1 MAKQQ
6 KSKISYFQS
15 NITATVSVALVLILI
30 GVTAFL
36 GLSARTMS
44 RELKENMG
52 FSIVLKTDATD
63 ADIAGLKAIFAKA
76 PYVAKTTF
84 ISKDQAL
91 EQWKK
96 DTGENLV
103 ETFGVNPLSAEF
115 QVNVKANYAEI
126 GKLKSIQAQL
136 MHQSG
141 VEDIALYE
149 TEVETTNKNI
159 GNITIVLLF
168 VAALLVFISFAL
180 INNTVR
186 LTVYS
191 RRFLIHTMK
200 LVGAKPGFIR
210 RPFVVQNMLNGL
222 IAAAVACLVFVGS
235 YFAAQDI
242 VGGLVGTMFNEL
254 EVAAVFVGLALAG
267 VVICGIAAFFAANK
281 YIHLNYD
288 DLFKRY
294 KNHRNKYGRNKE
306 RKENR
311 HTSARKREFH
321 PHGRVGGIDC
331 HRIFADGRRRNYRR
345 NVQPRHLQHNAHSRR
360 SGHLVHRLC
369 NYVFCN
375 II

>member
-91 EQWKK
+91 EQWQK

-267 VVICGIAAFFAANK
+267 VVICAIAAFFAANK

-288 DLFKRY
+288 DLFKR
-294 KNHRNKYGRNKE
+294 
-306 RKENR
+306 
-311 HTSARKREFH
+311 
-321 PHGRVGGIDC
+321 
-331 HRIFADGRRRNYRR
+331 
-345 NVQPRHLQHNAHSRR
+345 
-360 SGHLVHRLC
+360 
-369 NYVFCN
+369 
-375 II
+375 

>member
-91 EQWKK
+91 EQWQK

-200 LVGAKPGFIR
+200 LVGASWGFIR
-210 RPFVVQNMLNGL
+210 WPFVRSAMWQGL
-222 IAAAVACLVFVGS
+222 LAAVLA
-235 YFAAQDI
+235 D
-242 VGGLVGTMFNEL
+242 
-254 EVAAVFVGLALAG
+254 AVLAG
-267 VVICGIAAFFAANK
+267 GVYALYMYEPDVLVVLTWQVMAITGVSVLLFGLLITLFCSWLSVNK
-281 YIHLNYD
+281 FLRMKAG
-288 DLFKRY
+288 DLY
-294 KNHRNKYGRNKE
+294 K
-306 RKENR
+306 
-311 HTSARKREFH
+311 
-321 PHGRVGGIDC
+321 I
-331 HRIFADGRRRNYRR
+331 
-345 NVQPRHLQHNAHSRR
+345 
-360 SGHLVHRLC
+360 
-369 NYVFCN
+369 
-375 II
+375 

>member
-63 ADIAGLKAIFAKA
+63 ADIAGQKA
-76 PYVAKTTF
+76 PYVAKATF

-91 EQWKK
+91 EQWEK

-288 DLFKRY
+288 DLFKR
-294 KNHRNKYGRNKE
+294 
-306 RKENR
+306 
-311 HTSARKREFH
+311 
-321 PHGRVGGIDC
+321 
-331 HRIFADGRRRNYRR
+331 
-345 NVQPRHLQHNAHSRR
+345 
-360 SGHLVHRLC
+360 
-369 NYVFCN
+369 
-375 II
+375 

>member
-222 IAAAVACLVFVGS
+222 IAAAVACFVFVGS

-288 DLFKRY
+288 DLFKR
-294 KNHRNKYGRNKE
+294 
-306 RKENR
+306 
-311 HTSARKREFH
+311 
-321 PHGRVGGIDC
+321 
-331 HRIFADGRRRNYRR
+331 
-345 NVQPRHLQHNAHSRR
+345 
-360 SGHLVHRLC
+360 
-369 NYVFCN
+369 
-375 II
+375 

>member
-91 EQWKK
+91 EQWQK

-267 VVICGIAAFFAANK
+267 VVICGIAASFAANK

-288 DLFKRY
+288 DLFKR
-294 KNHRNKYGRNKE
+294 
-306 RKENR
+306 
-311 HTSARKREFH
+311 
-321 PHGRVGGIDC
+321 
-331 HRIFADGRRRNYRR
+331 
-345 NVQPRHLQHNAHSRR
+345 
-360 SGHLVHRLC
+360 
-369 NYVFCN
+369 
-375 II
+375 

>member
-91 EQWKK
+91 EQWQK

-149 TEVETTNKNI
+149 TEIETTNKNI

-222 IAAAVACLVFVGS
+222 IASAVACLVFVGS

-254 EVAAVFVGLALAG
+254 EVAAVFVGLALA
-267 VVICGIAAFFAANK
+267 
-281 YIHLNYD
+281 
-288 DLFKRY
+288 
-294 KNHRNKYGRNKE
+294 
-306 RKENR
+306 
-311 HTSARKREFH
+311 
-321 PHGRVGGIDC
+321 
-331 HRIFADGRRRNYRR
+331 
-345 NVQPRHLQHNAHSRR
+345 
-360 SGHLVHRLC
+360 
-369 NYVFCN
+369 
-375 II
+375 

>member
-1 MAKQQ
+1 M
-6 KSKISYFQS
+6 I
-15 NITATVSVALVLILI
+15 
-30 GVTAFL
+30 
-36 GLSARTMS
+36 

-91 EQWKK
+91 EQWQK

-210 RPFVVQNMLNGL
+210 RPFVVQIILRGARHRRRTCGHYVQRAGSCRR
-222 IAAAVACLVFVGS
+222 ICRAGACRS
-235 YFAAQDI
+235 
-242 VGGLVGTMFNEL
+242 
-254 EVAAVFVGLALAG
+254 
-267 VVICGIAAFFAANK
+267 
-281 YIHLNYD
+281 D
-288 DLFKRY
+288 DL
-294 KNHRNKYGRNKE
+294 
-306 RKENR
+306 R
-311 HTSARKREFH
+311 HCCVLCRQQIH
-321 PHGRVGGIDC
+321 PPQL
-331 HRIFADGRRRNYRR
+331 RRL
-345 NVQPRHLQHNAHSRR
+345 VQTIKKPQK
-360 SGHLVHRLC
+360 
-369 NYVFCN
+369 
-375 II
+375 

>member
-91 EQWKK
+91 EQWQK

-281 YIHLNYD
+281 YFRLNYD
-288 DLFKRY
+288 DLFKR
-294 KNHRNKYGRNKE
+294 
-306 RKENR
+306 
-311 HTSARKREFH
+311 
-321 PHGRVGGIDC
+321 
-331 HRIFADGRRRNYRR
+331 
-345 NVQPRHLQHNAHSRR
+345 
-360 SGHLVHRLC
+360 
-369 NYVFCN
+369 
-375 II
+375 

>member
-44 RELKENMG
+44 RELKEKMG

-91 EQWKK
+91 EQWQK

-288 DLFKRY
+288 DLFKR
-294 KNHRNKYGRNKE
+294 
-306 RKENR
+306 
-311 HTSARKREFH
+311 
-321 PHGRVGGIDC
+321 
-331 HRIFADGRRRNYRR
+331 
-345 NVQPRHLQHNAHSRR
+345 
-360 SGHLVHRLC
+360 
-369 NYVFCN
+369 
-375 II
+375 

>member
-63 ADIAGLKAIFAKA
+63 ADIAGLKAIFAQA

-91 EQWKK
+91 EQWQK

-288 DLFKRY
+288 DLFKR
-294 KNHRNKYGRNKE
+294 
-306 RKENR
+306 
-311 HTSARKREFH
+311 
-321 PHGRVGGIDC
+321 
-331 HRIFADGRRRNYRR
+331 
-345 NVQPRHLQHNAHSRR
+345 
-360 SGHLVHRLC
+360 
-369 NYVFCN
+369 
-375 II
+375 

>member
-63 ADIAGLKAIFAKA
+63 SDIAGLRAIFAKA

-115 QVNVKANYAEI
+115 QVNVKADYAEI
-126 GKLKSIQAQL
+126 GKLKSIQTQL
-136 MHQSG
+136 MRQSG

-222 IAAAVACLVFVGS
+222 IAAAAACLVFVGS
-235 YFAAQDI
+235 YFAAQNL

-254 EVAAVFVGLALAG
+254 EVAAVFVGLAIAG
-267 VVICGIAAFFAANK
+267 VAICGIAAFFAANK

-288 DLFKRY
+288 DLFKR
-294 KNHRNKYGRNKE
+294 
-306 RKENR
+306 
-311 HTSARKREFH
+311 
-321 PHGRVGGIDC
+321 
-331 HRIFADGRRRNYRR
+331 
-345 NVQPRHLQHNAHSRR
+345 
-360 SGHLVHRLC
+360 
-369 NYVFCN
+369 
-375 II
+375 

>member
-91 EQWKK
+91 EQWQK

-149 TEVETTNKNI
+149 TEVETTNK
-159 GNITIVLLF
+159 
-168 VAALLVFISFAL
+168 
-180 INNTVR
+180 NNTVR

-288 DLFKRY
+288 DLFKR
-294 KNHRNKYGRNKE
+294 
-306 RKENR
+306 
-311 HTSARKREFH
+311 
-321 PHGRVGGIDC
+321 
-331 HRIFADGRRRNYRR
+331 
-345 NVQPRHLQHNAHSRR
+345 
-360 SGHLVHRLC
+360 
-369 NYVFCN
+369 
-375 II
+375 

>member
-91 EQWKK
+91 EQWQK

-267 VVICGIAAFFAANK
+267 VVICGIAAFSAANK

-288 DLFKRY
+288 DLFKR
-294 KNHRNKYGRNKE
+294 
-306 RKENR
+306 
-311 HTSARKREFH
+311 
-321 PHGRVGGIDC
+321 
-331 HRIFADGRRRNYRR
+331 
-345 NVQPRHLQHNAHSRR
+345 
-360 SGHLVHRLC
+360 
-369 NYVFCN
+369 
-375 II
+375 

>member
-91 EQWKK
+91 EQWQK

-242 VGGLVGTMFNEL
+242 VGGL
-254 EVAAVFVGLALAG
+254 
-267 VVICGIAAFFAANK
+267 
-281 YIHLNYD
+281 
-288 DLFKRY
+288 

-331 HRIFADGRRRNYRR
+331 HRIFADGRRRHYRR

-360 SGHLVHRLC
+360 PGHLVHRLC

>member
-52 FSIVLKTDATD
+52 FSIVLKTYATD

-91 EQWKK
+91 EQWQK

-242 VGGLVGTMFNEL
+242 VGGLVDTMFNEL

-281 YIHLNYD
+281 YICLNYD
-288 DLFKRY
+288 DLFKR
-294 KNHRNKYGRNKE
+294 
-306 RKENR
+306 
-311 HTSARKREFH
+311 
-321 PHGRVGGIDC
+321 
-331 HRIFADGRRRNYRR
+331 
-345 NVQPRHLQHNAHSRR
+345 
-360 SGHLVHRLC
+360 
-369 NYVFCN
+369 
-375 II
+375 

>member
-52 FSIVLKTDATD
+52 FSILLKTDAND
-63 ADIAGLKAIFAKA
+63 ADIAGLKAIFSKA

-91 EQWKK
+91 EQWQK

-288 DLFKRY
+288 DLFKR
-294 KNHRNKYGRNKE
+294 
-306 RKENR
+306 
-311 HTSARKREFH
+311 
-321 PHGRVGGIDC
+321 
-331 HRIFADGRRRNYRR
+331 
-345 NVQPRHLQHNAHSRR
+345 
-360 SGHLVHRLC
+360 
-369 NYVFCN
+369 
-375 II
+375 

>member
-149 TEVETTNKNI
+149 TEVETTNKNN

-222 IAAAVACLVFVGS
+222 IAAAVAYLVFVGS

-288 DLFKRY
+288 DLFKR
-294 KNHRNKYGRNKE
+294 
-306 RKENR
+306 
-311 HTSARKREFH
+311 
-321 PHGRVGGIDC
+321 
-331 HRIFADGRRRNYRR
+331 
-345 NVQPRHLQHNAHSRR
+345 
-360 SGHLVHRLC
+360 
-369 NYVFCN
+369 
-375 II
+375 

>member
-149 TEVETTNKNI
+149 TEVETTNNNI

-254 EVAAVFVGLALAG
+254 EVAAVFVGLAIAG

-288 DLFKRY
+288 DLFKR
-294 KNHRNKYGRNKE
+294 
-306 RKENR
+306 
-311 HTSARKREFH
+311 
-321 PHGRVGGIDC
+321 
-331 HRIFADGRRRNYRR
+331 
-345 NVQPRHLQHNAHSRR
+345 
-360 SGHLVHRLC
+360 
-369 NYVFCN
+369 
-375 II
+375 

>member
-76 PYVAKTTF
+76 PYVTKTTF

-254 EVAAVFVGLALAG
+254 EVAAVFVGLAIAG

-288 DLFKRY
+288 DLFKR
-294 KNHRNKYGRNKE
+294 
-306 RKENR
+306 
-311 HTSARKREFH
+311 
-321 PHGRVGGIDC
+321 
-331 HRIFADGRRRNYRR
+331 
-345 NVQPRHLQHNAHSRR
+345 
-360 SGHLVHRLC
+360 
-369 NYVFCN
+369 
-375 II
+375 

>member
-235 YFAAQDI
+235 YFAAQYI
-242 VGGLVGTMFNEL
+242 VGGLVCTMFNEL

-288 DLFKRY
+288 DLFKR
-294 KNHRNKYGRNKE
+294 
-306 RKENR
+306 
-311 HTSARKREFH
+311 
-321 PHGRVGGIDC
+321 
-331 HRIFADGRRRNYRR
+331 
-345 NVQPRHLQHNAHSRR
+345 
-360 SGHLVHRLC
+360 
-369 NYVFCN
+369 
-375 II
+375 

>member
-180 INNTVR
+180 INN
-186 LTVYS
+186 S

-281 YIHLNYD
+281 YIRLNYD
-288 DLFKRY
+288 DLFKR
-294 KNHRNKYGRNKE
+294 
-306 RKENR
+306 
-311 HTSARKREFH
+311 
-321 PHGRVGGIDC
+321 
-331 HRIFADGRRRNYRR
+331 
-345 NVQPRHLQHNAHSRR
+345 
-360 SGHLVHRLC
+360 
-369 NYVFCN
+369 
-375 II
+375 

>member
-91 EQWKK
+91 EQWQK

-242 VGGLVGTMFNEL
+242 VGGL

-288 DLFKRY
+288 DLFKR
-294 KNHRNKYGRNKE
+294 
-306 RKENR
+306 
-311 HTSARKREFH
+311 
-321 PHGRVGGIDC
+321 
-331 HRIFADGRRRNYRR
+331 
-345 NVQPRHLQHNAHSRR
+345 
-360 SGHLVHRLC
+360 
-369 NYVFCN
+369 
-375 II
+375 

>member
-63 ADIAGLKAIFAKA
+63 ADIAGLKTIFAKA

-288 DLFKRY
+288 DLFKR
-294 KNHRNKYGRNKE
+294 
-306 RKENR
+306 
-311 HTSARKREFH
+311 
-321 PHGRVGGIDC
+321 
-331 HRIFADGRRRNYRR
+331 
-345 NVQPRHLQHNAHSRR
+345 
-360 SGHLVHRLC
+360 
-369 NYVFCN
+369 
-375 II
+375 

>member
-136 MHQSG
+136 MHKSG

-288 DLFKRY
+288 DLFKR
-294 KNHRNKYGRNKE
+294 
-306 RKENR
+306 
-311 HTSARKREFH
+311 
-321 PHGRVGGIDC
+321 
-331 HRIFADGRRRNYRR
+331 
-345 NVQPRHLQHNAHSRR
+345 
-360 SGHLVHRLC
+360 
-369 NYVFCN
+369 
-375 II
+375 

>member
-76 PYVAKTTF
+76 PYVAKATF

-149 TEVETTNKNI
+149 TEVEATNKNI

-288 DLFKRY
+288 DLFKR
-294 KNHRNKYGRNKE
+294 
-306 RKENR
+306 
-311 HTSARKREFH
+311 
-321 PHGRVGGIDC
+321 
-331 HRIFADGRRRNYRR
+331 
-345 NVQPRHLQHNAHSRR
+345 
-360 SGHLVHRLC
+360 
-369 NYVFCN
+369 
-375 II
+375 

>member
-44 RELKENMG
+44 REFKENMG

-288 DLFKRY
+288 DLFKR
-294 KNHRNKYGRNKE
+294 
-306 RKENR
+306 
-311 HTSARKREFH
+311 
-321 PHGRVGGIDC
+321 
-331 HRIFADGRRRNYRR
+331 
-345 NVQPRHLQHNAHSRR
+345 
-360 SGHLVHRLC
+360 
-369 NYVFCN
+369 
-375 II
+375 

>member
-76 PYVAKTTF
+76 PYVTKTTF

-91 EQWKK
+91 EQWQK

-149 TEVETTNKNI
+149 TEVEATNKNI

-288 DLFKRY
+288 DLFKR
-294 KNHRNKYGRNKE
+294 
-306 RKENR
+306 
-311 HTSARKREFH
+311 
-321 PHGRVGGIDC
+321 
-331 HRIFADGRRRNYRR
+331 
-345 NVQPRHLQHNAHSRR
+345 
-360 SGHLVHRLC
+360 
-369 NYVFCN
+369 
-375 II
+375 

>member
-91 EQWKK
+91 EQWQK

-242 VGGLVGTMFNEL
+242 VGGLVGTLFNEL

-288 DLFKRY
+288 DLFKR
-294 KNHRNKYGRNKE
+294 
-306 RKENR
+306 
-311 HTSARKREFH
+311 
-321 PHGRVGGIDC
+321 
-331 HRIFADGRRRNYRR
+331 
-345 NVQPRHLQHNAHSRR
+345 
-360 SGHLVHRLC
+360 
-369 NYVFCN
+369 
-375 II
+375 

>member
-91 EQWKK
+91 EQWQK

-267 VVICGIAAFFAANK
+267 VVICSIAAFFAANK

-288 DLFKRY
+288 DLFKR
-294 KNHRNKYGRNKE
+294 
-306 RKENR
+306 
-311 HTSARKREFH
+311 
-321 PHGRVGGIDC
+321 
-331 HRIFADGRRRNYRR
+331 
-345 NVQPRHLQHNAHSRR
+345 
-360 SGHLVHRLC
+360 
-369 NYVFCN
+369 
-375 II
+375 